1 MWSIQEGA
9 KSSEQRSRQALLV
22 LAMAS
27 DQDMIHSHL
36 SLLVS
41 VGLGSR
47 AQHDPLLGMFT
58 CYALQRLIK
67 VQQKEQQT
75 SKDGKPDKKFRLPT
89 SHVIFTRLTELLVS
103 GMMQQ

>member
-1 MWSIQEGA
+1 MQEGA
-9 KSSEQRSRQALLV
+9 ESSEQRSRQALLV

-27 DQDMIHSHL
+27 DQEMIHSHL

-47 AQHDPLLGMFT
+47 AQRDPLLAVFT
-58 CYALQRLIK
+58 CYALQTLMKI
-67 VQQKEQQT
+67 QQNDQQT
-75 SKDGKPDKKFRLPT
+75 SKDEKMGRLST

-103 GMMQQ
+103 GMMQ

>member
-1 MWSIQEGA
+1 
-9 KSSEQRSRQALLV
+9 
-22 LAMAS
+22 MAS

-36 SLLVS
+36 SVLVS

-47 AQHDPLLGMFT
+47 AQHDPLLAVFM

-67 VQQKEQQT
+67 TQHSDQQT
-75 SKDGKPDKKFRLPT
+75 NKEKLSSNKFRLSI

-103 GMMQQ
+103 GMMQ

>member
-1 MWSIQEGA
+1 MQEGP

-36 SLLVS
+36 PLLVS

-47 AQHDPLLGMFT
+47 AQHDPLLAVFT
-58 CYALQRLIK
+58 CRALQQLLK
-67 VQQKEQQT
+67 TQQKDQQE
-75 SKDGKPDKKFRLPT
+75 SKDEKLEKKFKLPT

-103 GMMQQ
+103 GMM

>member
-1 MWSIQEGA
+1 
-9 KSSEQRSRQALLV
+9 
-22 LAMAS
+22 MAS

-47 AQHDPLLGMFT
+47 AQRDPLLAVFT
-58 CYALQRLIK
+58 CYALQQLMKTQR
-67 VQQKEQQT
+67 KEQQT
-75 SKDGKPDKKFRLPT
+75 TKDDKQLSDKKFRLSA

-103 GMMQQ
+103 GMMQ

>member
-1 MWSIQEGA
+1 MQEGA
-9 KSSEQRSRQALLV
+9 ESSEQRSCHALLV

-27 DQDMIHSHL
+27 DQEMIHSHL

-47 AQHDPLLGMFT
+47 AQRDPLLAVFT
-58 CYALQRLIK
+58 CYALQTLMK
-67 VQQKEQQT
+67 TQQNDQQT
-75 SKDGKPDKKFRLPT
+75 SKDEKMDNKCRLST

-103 GMMQQ
+103 GMMQ